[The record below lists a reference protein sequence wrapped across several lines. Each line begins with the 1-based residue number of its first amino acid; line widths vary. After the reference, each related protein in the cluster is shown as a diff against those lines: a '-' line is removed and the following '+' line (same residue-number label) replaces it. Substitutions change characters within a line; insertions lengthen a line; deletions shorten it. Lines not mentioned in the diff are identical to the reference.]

1 GTQSDGK
8 RINSIITAA
17 PFLMIGPDS
26 RSGGMGDVGA
36 ATSPDANAMYW
47 NPAKY
52 AFIDSPGGV
61 SLAFTPWLKQLIDDI
76 NLAYLAGYY
85 KLDNR
90 QTLAGS
96 LRYFSLGDITFT
108 DPQGNEIQQY
118 NPSEFAFDA
127 AYIRKLT
134 DHFSIAMALRYI
146 HSNLGAGSYNGTN
159 VHPGTS
165 VAADVGIYYT
175 TRVPTRGEPTDL
187 SYGIIISNVGSKMQ
201 YGSQKYFIPTNLRAG
216 GAATFHFDELN
227 QLTVALDLNKLL
239 VPTSPYRDAEGNIIA
254 GKDPDRSV
262 PSGIFGS
269 FTDAP
274 GGFREEL
281 REISACAG
289 LEYWYDNLF
298 ALRGG
303 FLYEHPT
310 KGNRK
315 FYTLGAGIKYQSLNF
330 DFAYLIPT
338 DQQNP
343 MEKTIR
349 FTLLYNFG
357 EQNEF

>member
-1 GTQSDGK
+1 MSRDNLHAGSMCTKFTTAAILTACSLYVSAQDIGGGTQSDGK

-36 ATSPDANAMYW
+36 ATSPDANAMHW

-159 VHPGTS
+159 VNPGTS

-175 TRVPTRGEPTDL
+175 IRVPTRGEPTDL

-227 QLTVALDLNKLL
+227 QLTVALELNKRL

-289 LEYWYDNLF
+289 LEYWYDN
-298 ALRGG
+298 
-303 FLYEHPT
+303 
-310 KGNRK
+310 
-315 FYTLGAGIKYQSLNF
+315 
-330 DFAYLIPT
+330 
-338 DQQNP
+338 
-343 MEKTIR
+343 
-349 FTLLYNFG
+349 
-357 EQNEF
+357 